1 MKIRGLIVAAVVLAA
16 LEGTL
21 YWSNHHKPKETGD
34 ADAANS
40 APKFLSVNEADA
52 SKLDLKKL
60 DLKKL
65 DLKKKESELVLVR
78 NSSGNWQITAPQTL
92 AADSNAV
99 SNLFGLISPLI
110 TERVVEEKASNLSQ
124 YGLAQPALEVDVTS
138 KDNKVHKLLIGDE
151 TPSGNAAFA
160 KMDSDPRVFTVPKY
174 DKTGLDKT
182 VNDLRDTRLIT
193 AAQDKISRVEII
205 AKKEDMQFGR
215 NKDAWQIE
223 KPKPFRADQSQVD
236 QLVHTLTDAR
246 MEFPPASA
254 DKDEDKDKD
263 KEDDAKKVASVFA
276 AGTPVATA
284 KLTAESGTQELQV
297 RKKDNEYYAKSSIVE
312 GTYRVAGSVGLA
324 LEKNLDDFRNKKLF
338 DFGYDDASKIEV
350 HVGPKAY
357 FLTKG
362 GDDWWSGDGKKVDAS
377 SATSL
382 LDKIRDLSASK
393 FMDSGFTTAAVEI
406 SATSKEG
413 KRVEKVVIAKAGDNY
428 IARRE
433 SEPALYQLNSKSVD
447 DLANAA
453 ANLKPAEPPKTAPA
467 KK

>member
-1 MKIRGLIVAAVVLAA
+1 VAQEVTQKPMKFRGLIVAAVVLAA
-16 LEGTL
+16 LEGAL
-21 YWSNHHKPKETGD
+21 YWSNHHKPKEPAD
-34 ADAANS
+34 ADTANA

-52 SKLDLKKL
+52 TRIDLKKR
-60 DLKKL
+60 DG
-65 DLKKKESELVLVR
+65 ELVLAK
-78 NSSGNWQITAPQTL
+78 NSSGNWQITAPQPI
-92 AADSNAV
+92 AADAYSV

-110 TERVVEEKASNLSQ
+110 SDRVVEEKATNLAQ
-124 YGLAQPALEVDVTS
+124 YGLASPALEVDVTS
-138 KDNKVHKLLIGDE
+138 KDNKTQKLLIGDE

-160 KMDSDPRVFTVPKY
+160 KMDGDPRVFTVPKY
-174 DKTGLDKT
+174 DRTGLDKT

-205 AKKEDMQFGR
+205 TRKEDIQFGR

-236 QLVHTLTDAR
+236 QLIHNLTDAR
-246 MEFPPASA
+246 MEFPPAST
-254 DKDEDKDKD
+254 DTNKDKD
-263 KEDDAKKVASVFA
+263 KEDDAKKVAAAFA
-276 AGTPVATA
+276 SGAPVATA

-338 DFGYDDASKIEV
+338 DFGYDDPAKIEV
-350 HVGPKAY
+350 HVGPKTY

-362 GDDWWSGDGKKVDAS
+362 GDDWWSGDGKKLDS
-377 SATSL
+377 FSARSL
-382 LDKIRDLSASK
+382 LDKIRDLSAAK
-393 FMDSGFTTAAVEI
+393 FVDSGFTTAAVEI
-406 SATSKEG
+406 SATSKDG
-413 KRVEKVVIAKAGDNY
+413 KRVEKVLIAKAGDNY

-433 SEPALYQLNSKSVD
+433 NEPALYQLDSKSVD
-447 DLANAA
+447 DLETAA
-453 ANLKPAEPPKTAPA
+453 ANLKPAEPPKTAPS

>member
-1 MKIRGLIVAAVVLAA
+1 MKFRGLIIAAIVLAA

-21 YWSNHHKPKETGD
+21 YWSNHHKPKETGA
-34 ADAANS
+34 ADAANA

-52 SKLDLKKL
+52 SKLN
-60 DLKKL
+60 
-65 DLKKKESELVLVR
+65 LKKKDSELVLAK
-78 NSSGNWQITAPQTL
+78 NSSGNWQITTPQLL
-92 AADSNAV
+92 AADSYAV

-110 TERVVEEKASNLSQ
+110 SERVVEEKASNLSQ

-138 KDNKVHKLLIGDE
+138 KDNKTQKLLIGDE

-160 KMDSDPRVFTVPKY
+160 KMDGDPRVFTVPKY
-174 DKTGLDKT
+174 DRTGLDKT

-205 AKKEDMQFGR
+205 TKKEDFQFGR

-236 QLVHTLTDAR
+236 QLIHNLTDAR
-246 MEFPPASA
+246 MEFAAEKENDKGNDKEA
-254 DKDEDKDKD
+254 DKN
-263 KEDDAKKVASVFA
+263 DDAKKVASAFA
-276 AGTPVATA
+276 SGVPVATA

-297 RKKDNEYYAKSSIVE
+297 RKKDNEYYAKSSIVD

-338 DFGYDDASKIEV
+338 DFGYDDPGKIEV

-377 SATSL
+377 SALSL
-382 LDKIRDLSASK
+382 LDKIRDLSSAK
-393 FMDSGFTTAAVEI
+393 FVDSGLTTATVEI
-406 SATSKEG
+406 TVTSKDS
-413 KRVEKVVIAKAGDNY
+413 KQMEKVLIAKSGDNY
-428 IARRE
+428 LAKRE
-433 SEPALYQLNSKSVD
+433 NEPALYQIDSKSVD
-447 DLANAA
+447 DLENAA
-453 ANLKPAEPPKTAPA
+453 ANLKPAQPPKAAPP

>member
-1 MKIRGLIVAAVVLAA
+1 VAQEVTQNPMKFRGLIIAAVVLAA

-21 YWSNHHKPKETGD
+21 YWSNHHKPKETAD
-34 ADAANS
+34 ADTANA

-52 SKLDLKKL
+52 I
-60 DLKKL
+60 KL
-65 DLKKKESELVLVR
+65 DLKKKDSEISLAK
-78 NSSGNWQITAPQTL
+78 NSSGNWQITTPQPL
-92 AADSNAV
+92 DADSTAV

-110 TERVVEEKASNLSQ
+110 TDRVVEDKASNLSQ

-138 KDNKVHKLLIGDE
+138 KDKVQKLLIGDE

-160 KMDSDPRVFTVPKY
+160 KMDGDPRVFTIPKY

-205 AKKEDMQFGR
+205 TKKEDMQFGR

-246 MEFPPASA
+246 MEFAPAST
-254 DKDEDKDKD
+254 DKDKD
-263 KEDDAKKVASVFA
+263 KGDDAKKVSSAFASGA
-276 AGTPVATA
+276 PVATA

-324 LEKNLDDFRNKKLF
+324 LEKDLDDFRNKKLF
-338 DFGYDDASKIEV
+338 DFGYDEPGKIEV

-357 FLTKG
+357 FLAKG
-362 GDDWWSGDGKKVDAS
+362 GDDWWSGDGKKVEAS
-377 SATSL
+377 SAVSL
-382 LDKIRDLSASK
+382 LDKIRDLSAAK
-393 FMDSGFTTAAVEI
+393 FVDSGFTTAAVEI
-406 SATSKEG
+406 SATSKDG
-413 KRVEKVVIAKAGDNY
+413 KRIEKVLIAKAGDNY

-433 SEPALYQLNSKSVD
+433 SEPALYQLDAKSVD
-447 DLANAA
+447 DLETAA
-453 ANLKPAEPPKTAPA
+453 ASLKPAEPPKAAP